1 MRVRRA
7 LLLAVLLATGCAG
20 GGEEP
25 ESAPAPTSP
34 APVTTA
40 EAAAPADPGAALDA
54 FIEAAAA
61 TDTKAMWSRLTARS
75 RERLGPS
82 LAAFRA
88 GAGARLAE
96 RLASLASANAGQVL
110 SEQITLDVGVA
121 AVAGPGAAFA
131 AATRLEDGEWLLEL
145 GSPIRIRP
153 ILPDPGE
160 TVDERTQV
168 AAEFRAP
175 SAILEAGLWVDGR
188 AVPARSGGVSPSYVT
203 IFSEVGHLQLGSH
216 STVAFVLTDEDAGA
230 LAWPFRAAPGAPTS

>member
-1 MRVRRA
+1 MRRLGRA
-7 LLLAVLLATGCAG
+7 LLLSVLVATGCAG
-20 GGEEP
+20 SGEEP
-25 ESAPAPTSP
+25 ESTQTPARPAPA
-34 APVTTA
+34 ATA
-40 EAAAPADPGAALDA
+40 EAAPADPGQALHA

-61 TDTKAMWSRLTARS
+61 TDTEAMWNRLTARS

-88 GAGARLAE
+88 GAGARLAA
-96 RLASLASANAGQVL
+96 RLSSLASANAGQVL

-145 GSPIRIRP
+145 GTPIRIRP
-153 ILPDPGE
+153 IRPDPGE

-168 AAEFRAP
+168 AAEFKAP

-188 AVPARSGGVSPSYVT
+188 AVPARSGGVSPSYLT
-203 IFSEVGHLQLGSH
+203 IFAEVGHLGLGSH
-216 STVAFVLTDEDAGA
+216 STVAFVLTDEGAGA
-230 LAWPFRAAPGAPTS
+230 LAWPFRSAPDEPTS